1 MNLVNF
7 ARTIRVSMLLVIVCA
22 VVGCILAAAELGWR
36 RGWLRNEFGRK
47 FIHIFVGS
55 FVAFWPL
62 FLTWNQIIMLSVA
75 FICVVSVSKKLRLFR
90 SIHSV
95 KRPTGGEVFFA
106 ISVGLLALLTQDG
119 WMYMVAL
126 LHMSLADGLAAVI
139 GTTYGKS
146 SRYKVM
152 GHTKSIVGSM
162 TFLVISVGILIGYSI
177 GTQTY
182 IAPVML
188 LGMAAIATI
197 LENLSSY
204 GLDNITVPVWVA
216 IILSNITT

>member
-1 MNLVNF
+1 
-7 ARTIRVSMLLVIVCA
+7 MLLIIVCA
-22 VVGCILAAAELGWR
+22 VVGIILAVAELGWR
-36 RGWLRNEFGRK
+36 HGWLRNEFGRK

-62 FLTWNQIIMLSVA
+62 FLTWNQIIMLSVV
-75 FICVVSVSKKLRLFR
+75 FICVVCVSKRLRLFR

-95 KRPTGGEVFFA
+95 KRPTGGEIFFA
-106 ISVGLLALLTQDG
+106 ASVGLLALLTQDG

-126 LHMSLADGLAAVI
+126 LHMSLADGLAAVV
-139 GTTYGKS
+139 GTAYGKNN
-146 SRYKVM
+146 RYKIM

-162 TFLVISVGILIGYSI
+162 TFLIISVVILVGYSV

-182 IAPVML
+182 IAPVIL
-188 LGMAAIATI
+188 LGTALIATM
-197 LENLSSY
+197 LENWSSY

-216 IILSNITT
+216 IVLSSIAT